1 MRRNLSL
8 IFVATLGLYAAFGI
22 AGCGAPVKGGG
33 QDVGMISETP
43 SKKAV
48 SPGSGALWALPT
60 GKVWRTLTARPQ
72 QQNVN
77 SEIRVIGAYR
87 VKDGRTG
94 TMVRSSRTGKMFRV
108 EVYQTSPQGA
118 MKLLA
123 LGESEKKLL
132 VFTPA
137 IPVFNNPV
145 KEGKYERWNGT
156 AQIDGKEY
164 TASAFHRIS
173 ASEDIKTPFE
183 TLKTYRL
190 DGIITLLNGEQRI
203 DYPAVMWFVPGKGIA
218 QRRLADRGTLALEV
232 ITKF

>member
-1 MRRNLSL
+1 MRPNRFSA
-8 IFVATLGLYAAFGI
+8 FAAFLALVGALGV
-22 AGCGAPVKGGG
+22 AGCGAPSKDGG
-33 QDVGMISETP
+33 QDVDIISEKP

-48 SPGSGALWALPT
+48 SPGSGALWTLSP
-60 GKVWRTLTARPQ
+60 GKVWRTLTARPNQ
-72 QQNVN
+72 RNAN
-77 SEIRVIGAYR
+77 SEIRVIGPYR
-87 VKDGRTG
+87 VAGGRTG
-94 TMVRSSRTGKMFRV
+94 TLVRSSREGKPFRV
-108 EVYQTSPQGA
+108 EVYETTPQGA
-118 MKLLA
+118 MNLLA

-137 IPVFNNPV
+137 IPVFGSPT
-145 KEGKYERWNGT
+145 KEGDYKRWSGS
-156 AQIDGKEY
+156 ARIDGRDY
-164 TASAFHRIS
+164 GATAFHRIS
-173 ASEDIKTPFE
+173 AAEAVKTPFE